1 MPTSKELLIVIKAKD
16 EALRVFKRFES
27 SVKRATD
34 RVFNLRNAIIGLATA
49 YGLTQVARGAI
60 EVSERFDQLEA
71 TLTTITGTSQ
81 EAQKAFEWI
90 TEFTATTPY
99 QLEQVTNAYIMLRN
113 AGIDPTTG
121 SLKAIGDAVAALGG
135 GQEKFNRV
143 LIAFAQIA
151 AKGRVQAE
159 ELLQL
164 MEAGIPVQKILQEE
178 LGLTNEQIAEIGK
191 LGIDAQVVLEAL
203 FHGMQR
209 RYGGAMAEL
218 MQRFTGIIS
227 NLRDQWDLWLRDIM
241 NAGPWQTLT
250 ALLKMALDHINRLKE
265 EGKLD
270 EWAEKIGKRV
280 EDTFWNMAIG
290 TAAAIDALKEPI
302 LAVWGIVEDMW
313 EGFKKLPSWIREIG
327 IVAAIVGG
335 KKGAAVIASLSWLV
349 ETLGRSVKGFEYAW
363 KGWISWKDYITA
375 NKEELEKLIQE
386 ADRAHKTT
394 GELGDISL
402 DTSSKMGNLEQK
414 VRQIRK
420 EVEKYIETLKDEQKQ
435 KRKPTETPTAKIP
448 VEFVFDEEKLQ
459 KLYQDTIDQ
468 INETIL
474 QGQEL
479 QAYRAEKWYE
489 QMMENIDTLLE
500 AGQITGEEWSRLFD
514 RIEEGYQK
522 LLEKSGESFD
532 YMQEFAIQAAR
543 NMQTAMSDFFFD
555 VMTGKFES
563 FKEYIQGLA
572 NTISRIIS
580 EILAKLALAKIF
592 GAFGWQAGIAALGL
606 AKGGI
611 VPGPVVPIKQFQY
624 GGIVDRPTLFLAG
637 EGRYPEAI
645 VPLPNGRAIPVQI
658 INKTEEKPIVVHIH
672 IQTPD
677 VESFRASRAQ
687 IATEITMALARAR
700 R

>member
-27 SVKRATD
+27 SIKRATD

-290 TAAAIDALKEPI
+290 TAAAIDALKKPI

-592 GAFGWQAGIAALGL
+592 GAFGWEAGVAALGL

-611 VPGPVVPIKQFQY
+611 VPRPVVPIKQFQY

>member
-27 SVKRATD
+27 SIKRATD

-592 GAFGWQAGIAALGL
+592 GAFGWEAGVAALGL

>member
-1 MPTSKELLIVIKAKD
+1 
-16 EALRVFKRFES
+16 
-27 SVKRATD
+27 
-34 RVFNLRNAIIGLATA
+34 
-49 YGLTQVARGAI
+49 
-60 EVSERFDQLEA
+60 
-71 TLTTITGTSQ
+71 
-81 EAQKAFEWI
+81 
-90 TEFTATTPY
+90 
-99 QLEQVTNAYIMLRN
+99 MLRN

-191 LGIDAQVVLEAL
+191 LGIDAQVVLDAL
-203 FHGMQR
+203 FSGMQR

-290 TAAAIDALKEPI
+290 TATAIDALKEPI
-302 LAVWGIVEDMW
+302 LAVWGIIEDMW

-435 KRKPTETPTAKIP
+435 ERKPTETPTAKIP

-468 INETIL
+468 INKTIL